1 MRKLF
6 LALSMTLLLTSISTA
21 PIHNQYT
28 VSAQDET
35 PPYAKWGRL
44 AMKET
49 KSEYPDADIIDYLHV
64 GSHTSDD
71 ETTQKFKLWLKE
83 EAKEY
88 GVFID
93 ITFHNET
100 EELVQITFEETLE

>member
-6 LALSMTLLLTSISTA
+6 LALSITLLLTSLSVAPLYTPNTA
-21 PIHNQYT
+21 
-28 VSAQDET
+28 SAQDEN
-35 PPYAKWGRL
+35 PPYAKWSRL
-44 AMKET
+44 AMEET

-64 GSHTSDD
+64 GSHTSED

-83 EAKEY
+83 ETKEY
-88 GVFID
+88 GVLID

-100 EELVQITFEETLE
+100 EEVIQISFEETAE

>member
-1 MRKLF
+1 MRKIF
-6 LALSMTLLLTSISTA
+6 LVLSITLLLTSISAT
-21 PIHNQYT
+21 PIHIQNT
-28 VSAQDET
+28 ASAEDET

-49 KSEYPDADIIDYLHV
+49 KSEYPDADIVDYLHV
-64 GSHTSDD
+64 GSQTSDN

-83 EAKEY
+83 ETKEY

-93 ITFHNET
+93 IKFNNET
-100 EELVQITFEETLE
+100 EEVLQITFEETTQ

>member
-6 LALSMTLLLTSISTA
+6 LALSITLVFTSLTAI
-21 PIHNQYT
+21 PIHLQNIA
-28 VSAQDET
+28 SAQDEN

-49 KSEYPDADIIDYLHV
+49 KSEYPDADIIDYMHL

-83 EAKEY
+83 ETKEY

-93 ITFHNET
+93 IAFNKKT
-100 EELVQITFEETLE
+100 EEVLQITFEETME